1 MVNELLKSMVKDL
14 VLQALKTAAI
24 GQAHNI
30 LLSSVA
36 ERYTKEVRHN
46 MSNYISSVALS
57 NIEVD
62 SEGSG
67 EKLFYKLQ
75 QSLKILETE
84 IEKQGENSP
93 ILRYLKEKYGEKSSS
108 IVVGLKPQPIYSLY
122 TEKSTDPDRPWTDRS
137 SKQKGIGEY
146 IASEASLIMD
156 RLMSSQN
163 T

>member
-14 VLQALKTAAI
+14 VFQALKTAAI

-36 ERYTKEVRHN
+36 ERYTQEVRHN
-46 MSNYISSVALS
+46 MSNYINSVALS
-57 NIEVD
+57 NIEID

-67 EKLFYKLQ
+67 EKLFYKFQ
-75 QSLKILETE
+75 RSLKTLETE

-93 ILRYLKEKYGEKSSS
+93 ILRYLKEKYGSKSPA
-108 IVVGLKPQPIYSLY
+108 IMVGLKPQPIYSLY
-122 TEKSTDPDRPWTDRS
+122 TEKSPDLNRPWTDRS
-137 SKQKGIGEY
+137 SKQKDIGEY
-146 IASEASLIMD
+146 IASEASRIMD
-156 RLMSSQN
+156 GLMSSQN